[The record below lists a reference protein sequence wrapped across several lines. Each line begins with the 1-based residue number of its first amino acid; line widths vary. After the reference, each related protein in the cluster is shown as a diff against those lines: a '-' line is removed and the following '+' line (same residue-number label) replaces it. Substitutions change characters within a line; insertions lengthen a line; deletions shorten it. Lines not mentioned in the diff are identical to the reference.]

1 MCGASTPPPHPIS
14 SSIAPGRVAV
24 GTRAARA
31 AAIQCSISNAPRGFH
46 HSATRSSYWP
56 GSLRGRMS
64 VAAPTDTAH
73 LRSLLAGRRPT
84 APAAPGQAARLG
96 RTRHVWGRRTAR
108 TTGRSDA
115 GTGRGQRARP
125 RPDGPAGTACRLPSG
140 AGRPGHSRRHGAG
153 QLSIGWSNDYL
164 DRERDRRT
172 SRADK
177 PIAAGAVSATVVGG
191 AAVTALIL
199 DVPLCLLS
207 GPRAAAAYLIGV
219 VGGWAYNIRLKSTAV
234 SVAPYVVA
242 FGLLPAF
249 VTLGLPGHPWPP
261 WWALTAGALLGAGA
275 HFANVLPDLDDD
287 ARTGVRG
294 LPHRLG
300 GTVSRVLAA
309 GLLLAATV
317 MLAFGPTDAS
327 TGGARALGAAAVGLS
342 AAAPRVARKAAR
354 DRGRRLSA

>member
-1 MCGASTPPPHPIS
+1 MPAPVGASVPARVRTGLPALLAACHPEPAALVTVVATALAAAAGRGLGG
-14 SSIAPGRVAV
+14 SIAVFAAV
-24 GTRAARA
+24 
-31 AAIQCSISNAPRGFH
+31 
-46 HSATRSSYWP
+46 
-56 GSLRGRMS
+56 
-64 VAAPTDTAH
+64 
-73 LRSLLAGRRPT
+73 
-84 APAAPGQAARLG
+84 
-96 RTRHVWGRRTAR
+96 
-108 TTGRSDA
+108 
-115 GTGRGQRARP
+115 
-125 RPDGPAGTACRLPSG
+125 
-140 AGRPGHSRRHGAG
+140 GAG

-219 VGGWAYNIRLKSTAV
+219 LAGWAYNIRLKSTAV

-327 TGGARALGAAAVGLS
+327 TGGARTLGVAAVGLS
-342 AAAPRVARKAAR
+342 AAAVVVGLLL
-354 DRGRRLSA
+354 GRRPRSRAAFRATLLVAAVDVCLLLARGAALA